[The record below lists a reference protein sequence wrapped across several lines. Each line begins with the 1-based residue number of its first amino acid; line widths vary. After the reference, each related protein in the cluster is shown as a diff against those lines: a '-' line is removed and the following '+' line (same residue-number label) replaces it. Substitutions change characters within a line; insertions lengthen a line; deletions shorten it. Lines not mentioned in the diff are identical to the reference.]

1 VCLADEWV
9 EKLRVRLNGVF
20 WNGVPGLALADA
32 TFGLPAVLFWA
43 RWISFIKATH
53 TSIAWLSVRVAF
65 RLVGEKF
72 LKAGLIARP
81 KTIQ

>member
-1 VCLADEWV
+1 MCLADEWV

-43 RWISFIKATH
+43 RWISFIIVLRAG
-53 TSIAWLSVRVAF
+53 AACLSQKVFPPGRHHLA
-65 RLVGEKF
+65 
-72 LKAGLIARP
+72 ASP
-81 KTIQ
+81 P